1 MIADNYTAKVYGN
14 DGKIIASIKNASI
27 NTAFNALPYMIE
39 DAIMRGQGTGAWDIY
54 GEELESRTLGAIT
67 NRVRD
72 HFRSTTWFDK
82 LDNEG
87 EAVILTLKV
96 KMEHS

>member
-1 MIADNYTAKVYGN
+1 MADNYTAKVYGKN
-14 DGKIIASIKNASI
+14 GKIIASIKNASI

-39 DAIMRGQGTGAWDIY
+39 DAIMRCEGTGDWDIY
-54 GEELESRTLGAIT
+54 GEEMAPYTLGSII
-67 NRVRD
+67 NKIRD
-72 HFRSTTWFDK
+72 TFRSTTWFDK

-87 EAVILTLKV
+87 EAVIMTIKV

>member
-1 MIADNYTAKVYGN
+1 MADNYTCKVYGKN
-14 DGKIIASIKNASI
+14 GKIIASLKNASI

-39 DAIMRGQGTGAWDIY
+39 DAILRSEGTGAWDIY
-54 GEELESRTLGAIT
+54 GEELGSYTIGSIT
-67 NRVRD
+67 NKIRD
-72 HFRSTTWFDK
+72 TFRNTLWFDK

-87 EAVILTLKV
+87 ESVIMTVKV